1 MDVAGWF
8 VFLDKALYD
17 GQIIVNCQLLI
28 VNFFLLLLPNMILL
42 NNGIA
47 KA

>member
-1 MDVAGWF
+1 MTRG
-8 VFLDKALYD
+8 LYD

>member
-1 MDVAGWF
+1 M
-8 VFLDKALYD
+8 DKALYD
-17 GQIIVNCQLLI
+17 GQIIVHCQLPI